1 MFNSPFPATLDNLS
15 TATYK
20 SHVSQTHLQSFSIPN
35 LNLNMAFR
43 FTLEFWKKVPENS
56 WRPTYWGYRQ
66 IFVRRF
72 SFLRTWGRTCG
83 VQKLFWMSK
92 TLSAHNI
99 FSPCSKL
106 GIFMYWTCN
115 SINNLLS
122 YCGLVDAK

>member
-1 MFNSPFPATLDNLS
+1 MFNSPFSATLDNLS

-35 LNLNMAFR
+35 LNLNMASR
-43 FTLEFWKKVPENS
+43 FTLEFWKKEYQKIPEGLHIGS
-56 WRPTYWGYRQ
+56 IQ